1 MLEGGSGAS
10 QLSLFWINS
19 KQFGLVKK
27 IKLKIF
33 LGKALGSPTLNMP
46 NRQIQR

>member
-10 QLSLFWINS
+10 QLSLFWV
-19 KQFGLVKK
+19 KQFGHVKK